1 MNADTR
7 RRLAAA
13 GGRPLSAS
21 DARRLRET
29 FAALRLDG
37 LFALWAEA
45 PLTGAYVEVAE
56 SDDPSGLG
64 VNMQWM
70 TVDEVLDEARNAT
83 PGIQAVRLGLLPIG
97 KCMTGSGDYY
107 YVDTNAAEYPVVRV
121 PHTSV
126 NADTDVLDETMI
138 ERVASSLE
146 EFFAKCTFDVR

>member
-1 MNADTR
+1 MNADTHR
-7 RRLAAA
+7 KLAAA
-13 GGRPLSAS
+13 GGRVLSAS
-21 DARRLRET
+21 DARRLREAFT
-29 FAALRLDG
+29 AMRLDA
-37 LFALWAEA
+37 LVALWAEA
-45 PLTGAYVEVAE
+45 PLTGAYIDVAE

-64 VNMQWM
+64 AEMQWM
-70 TVDEVLDEARNAT
+70 TIEEVIDEARNAT

-107 YVDTNAAEYPVVRV
+107 YVNTNAAEYPVVRV

-146 EFFAKCTFDVR
+146 EFFAKCTFDVG